1 MSITPQQRSQVGLFV
16 FIITMTAMVIAG
28 AGYLL
33 GKPTLDWPVVV
44 ITSGLASLAT
54 AWRPGSTPTAET
66 VTPPSIEVAAPAART
81 PDIPPVNVSD
91 IPPMTGP
98 TGPEHGLR

>member
-1 MSITPQQRSQVGLFV
+1 MLNHQQRSQVGLFV
-16 FIITMTAMVIAG
+16 FIITMSAIVIAG
-28 AGYLL
+28 AGYLM
-33 GKPTLDWPVVV
+33 GKPTLDWLVVV

-54 AWRPGSTPTAET
+54 AWRPGSTPTVDT
-66 VTPPSIEVAAPAART
+66 GTPPAIQVQAPPAPL
-81 PDIPPVNVSD
+81 PDVPPINVTD